1 MNANTNADTKVRL
14 YMIYILPVLLYGCE
28 TWTITKTIS
37 KRLDAFDTVL
47 TENSTDTIFQ
57 EHYKRNSSRCYCVY
71 TSL

>member
-37 KRLDAFDTVL
+37 KRLDAFDTVP
-47 TENSTDTIFQ
+47 TENSTDTIYQ
-57 EHYKRNSSRCYCVY
+57 THYK
-71 TSL
+71 